1 MTSEKKYSL
10 KHERTSAAATG
21 WGILD
26 IVADEEGEYFIE
38 GNRDKRITNVS
49 SIAEA
54 KDSDLTFCS
63 WSGEKAYKL
72 IEESEAGIILCKV
85 DLKGFIHP
93 RKGAGIVFLNNPRLA
108 FVRFANKVQRQN
120 KQSMRRTRISPT
132 AVIARNVSIG
142 TNCSIG
148 NFVSIGDN
156 CVIGDNTVIHDRVT
170 LAQNCRIGKNCSIQ
184 SGVTLGEDGFAYE
197 RYDDNSLER
206 FPHFRGVVIGDNVE
220 ICANTNIARGSL
232 TDTVIGDGTRIDAM
246 VHIAHNVKI
255 GRNCQLTGG
264 TVIGGSAVLGDCC
277 WTGLNSTIKN
287 KVIVGNNVI
296 IGAGACVIRDV
307 ADGDVVAGIPAKSIK
322 EKVSTNEIFLMAG
335 QRNNVSQI
343 GIASRRRL
351 LLDEQN
357 NK

>member
-1 MTSEKKYSL
+1 MRR
-10 KHERTSAAATG
+10 ERIPATVTG

-26 IVADEEGEYFIE
+26 IMAGEEDEYFIE
-38 GNRDKRITNVS
+38 GNKDKRITNVS
-49 SIAEA
+49 SITEA
-54 KDSDLTFCS
+54 NDSDLTFCS
-63 WSGEKAYKL
+63 WSGEKAYKF
-72 IEESEAGIILCKV
+72 IAESDAGIILCKM

-93 RKGAGIVFLNNPRLA
+93 RKGAAIVFLNNPRLA
-108 FVRFANKVQRQN
+108 FVRFANKIQTQN
-120 KQSMRRTRISPT
+120 RRSMRRTRISPT

-148 NFVSIGDN
+148 NFVSIGEN
-156 CVIGDNTVIHDRVT
+156 CVIGDNTVIRDRVT
-170 LAQNCRIGKNCSIQ
+170 LAQNCRIGKNCLIQ

-197 RYDDNSLER
+197 RHNDNGLER

-232 TDTVIGDGTRIDAM
+232 TDTVIGDGTKIDAM

-277 WTGLNSTIKN
+277 WTGLNCTIKN
-287 KVIVGNNVI
+287 KVTVGNNVI
-296 IGAGACVIRDV
+296 IGAGACVIHDV
-307 ADGDVVAGIPAKSIK
+307 ADGDIVAGIPAKSIK
-322 EKVSTNEIFLMAG
+322 EKVTTSEIFLMAG
-335 QRNNVSQI
+335 QRNNISQI

-351 LLDEQN
+351 MLDERSD
-357 NK
+357 K